1 MKKKN
6 AFTLIELLVVVAIIA
21 VLISML
27 LPALG
32 SARESARKVVC
43 GSNMGQVAKAIQFY
57 AQDNKDC
64 LPTYEGDKVGTP
76 TSTFG
81 NYTSNYGGVAKLVK
95 RPSKVT
101 TGHPCYTYYARGET
115 GYLMNA
121 DSLFCPSDTV
131 QASFRQKNPLDTH
144 GWGVYNPFSK
154 QYYAIN
160 DYNASG
166 YWYIYVREDELSVG
180 DSGQLVALPLFQGM
194 KRYKVDI
201 EDASKKFILWD
212 IGHSLLVP
220 TGSDYVL
227 RAHDGWNV
235 LYADGHVIF
244 VKLKD
249 MNHYLGSK
257 GIYDIRTEFD
267 FFDMRG

>member
-43 GSNMGQVAKAIQFY
+43 GSNMSQVSKAMLLY
-57 AQDNKDC
+57 GQDNKDF
-64 LPTYEGDKVGTP
+64 LPTYENSNGTT

-81 NYTSNYGGVAKLVK
+81 NYVSNYGGVAKLVK

-144 GWGVYNPFSK
+144 GWGVYYTVGR

-166 YWYIYVREDELSVG
+166 YWYINVQEDEVSYGG
-180 DSGQLVALPLFQGM
+180 DTLLFAGM
-194 KRYKVDI
+194 KRYKVDT
-201 EDASKKFILWD
+201 DDSSKKFILWD
-212 IGHSLLVP
+212 IGHSILVP
-220 TGSDYVL
+220 TDANFIL

-249 MNHYLGSK
+249 MNYYLGSK
-257 GIYDIRTEFD
+257 GVYDIRNEFN